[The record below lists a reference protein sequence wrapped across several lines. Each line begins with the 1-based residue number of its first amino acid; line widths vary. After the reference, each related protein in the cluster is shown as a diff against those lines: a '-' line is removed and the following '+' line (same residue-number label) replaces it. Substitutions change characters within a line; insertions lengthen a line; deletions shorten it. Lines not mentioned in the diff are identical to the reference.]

1 MIYVSYDS
9 GHIFQQKGK
18 LQNPFHK
25 IFYYQEVQVT
35 AFVVLD
41 EVSDPQYAQLWFSF
55 QTQ

>member
-25 IFYYQEVQVT
+25 MFYYQEVQVT